1 MNNLNKIVTIQKKI
15 VNQRTNETLF
25 YVDNSN
31 IYYTTEDIDNIIS
44 MPNVDINMTRRQK
57 DNKLVSTKGTLQIVY
72 KGCHQMLVLI
82 EDSNSGFTFYK
93 WFLRTCFPTID
104 FIFISTDGGR
114 NIKNVVTFCL
124 DKYTS
129 IKEYLLIFDNKQ
141 DDIIFMT
148 KLYES
153 LTLLKDFD
161 KKIMLFK
168 PVSVEEIILS
178 WPIIIKIGNKHSIN
192 FAKLI
197 QNSKGRAWYTYD
209 IITCKYIVNGH
220 SISNLEQALTQE
232 LIAITHRT
240 PYQYVKKTLSD
251 CYFCDCCNK
260 YYFINGKTKFVAEL
274 KDCEIFSTQTK
285 VDAYK
290 ESSLLKLLGSNI
302 GNYTVEN
309 EYIWTYA

>member
-1 MNNLNKIVTIQKKI
+1 
-15 VNQRTNETLF
+15 
-25 YVDNSN
+25 
-31 IYYTTEDIDNIIS
+31 
-44 MPNVDINMTRRQK
+44 
-57 DNKLVSTKGTLQIVY
+57 
-72 KGCHQMLVLI
+72 
-82 EDSNSGFTFYK
+82 
-93 WFLRTCFPTID
+93 
-104 FIFISTDGGR
+104 
-114 NIKNVVTFCL
+114 
-124 DKYTS
+124 
-129 IKEYLLIFDNKQ
+129 
-141 DDIIFMT
+141 
-148 KLYES
+148 
-153 LTLLKDFD
+153 
-161 KKIMLFK
+161 MLFK

-178 WPIIIKIGNKHSIN
+178 WPIITKIGNKHSIN

-232 LIAITHRT
+232 LMAITQRT

-274 KDCEIFSTQTK
+274 KDCEIISTQTK

-290 ESSLLKLLGSNI
+290 ESSLLKLLESNI